1 MKHYFDFNIRMNNA
15 AVSFGIF
22 DGVHTG
28 HRAVIEKMISHDCSV
43 VISFVTEEESIYTE
57 TEKEYLLDRL
67 GVGNMISVPAK
78 KYMTLPMDEFVG
90 EYLVQKLGVGT
101 VVVGEN
107 YEKLTELKTACEKNN
122 ITIEIA
128 AEISDGGE
136 PVTSDML
143 KRIIK
148 DGDMDRAFRLMG
160 GSYVIA
166 GPVVHGKG
174 AGRQHG
180 MPTANLGYARNK
192 IWPKNGVYGTA
203 VRIKDS
209 SRRGVTNIGP
219 RPSDDNLPVPTCETY
234 ILDFDGSIYDTD
246 IVLEA
251 FIYVR
256 PVIRFSNLDEVKE
269 QIDKDIEWIKK
280 KMPDAEIFAQGL
292 SLYDIL

>member
-1 MKHYFDFNIRMNNA
+1 MKHYFDFDIRMNNA
-15 AVSFGIF
+15 AVSFGAF
-22 DGVHTG
+22 DGIHAG
-28 HRAVIEKMISHDCSV
+28 HRSVIEKLISHDCSA
-43 VISFVTEEESIYTE
+43 VISFVTEEEVIYTE

-67 GVGNMISVPAK
+67 GVKNMISVPAK

-90 EYLVQKLGVGT
+90 KYLVQKLGVGT

-107 YEKLTELKTACEKNN
+107 YEKLTELKAACKKNN
-122 ITIEIA
+122 ITLETA

-136 PVTSDML
+136 SVTADML
-143 KRIIK
+143 QRIIK
-148 DGDMDRAFRLMG
+148 GGDMDRAFRLMG

-203 VRIKDS
+203 VRVKDS
-209 SRRGVTNIGP
+209 NRMGVTNIGL
-219 RPSDDNLPVPTCETY
+219 RPSDDNLTVPTCETY
-234 ILDFDGSIYDTD
+234 ILDFDGCIYDTN

-251 FIYVR
+251 FTYVR
-256 PVIRFSNLDEVKE
+256 PVIRFSNLDGVKE

-280 KMPDAEIFAQGL
+280 EMPDVNIFA
-292 SLYDIL
+292 